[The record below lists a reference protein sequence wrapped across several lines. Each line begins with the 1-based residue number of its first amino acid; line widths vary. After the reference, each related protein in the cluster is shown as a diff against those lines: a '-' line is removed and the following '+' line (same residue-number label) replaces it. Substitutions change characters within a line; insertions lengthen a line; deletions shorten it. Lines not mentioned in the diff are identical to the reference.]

1 MTRAPSEQLRIGLS
15 EEDGATVVRLA
26 GVAGQSHADRLADA
40 LAAVAA
46 RRPTAVVFDLSRLD
60 FISSLAIGVLVTFKY
75 RLARQGGTMALVRV
89 PPRVEQALRVA
100 RVFDD
105 VILTNG
111 TRVRVNSPS
120 L

>member
-1 MTRAPSEQLRIGLS
+1 MTRAACEQLRIGLS

-26 GVAGQSHADRLADA
+26 GGAGFRHADRLADA

-46 RRPTAVVFDLSRLD
+46 RRPAAVVFDLSRLD
-60 FISSLAIGVLVTFKY
+60 FISSLVIGVLVTFKY
-75 RLARQGGTMALVRV
+75 RLARQGGAMALVGV

-105 VILTNG
+105 VIIASGARGGAN
-111 TRVRVNSPS
+111 
-120 L
+120 

>member
-1 MTRAPSEQLRIGLS
+1 VTATSSEQLRIGLS
-15 EEDGATVVRLA
+15 EEDGATVVRLTGDA
-26 GVAGQSHADRLADA
+26 GFRHADRLADA

-46 RRPTAVVFDLSRLD
+46 RRPPTVVFDLSRLK

-75 RLARQGGTMALVRV
+75 RLARQGGAMALVGV

-105 VILTNG
+105 VMMTNG
-111 TRVRVNSPS
+111 SQSSVN
-120 L
+120 